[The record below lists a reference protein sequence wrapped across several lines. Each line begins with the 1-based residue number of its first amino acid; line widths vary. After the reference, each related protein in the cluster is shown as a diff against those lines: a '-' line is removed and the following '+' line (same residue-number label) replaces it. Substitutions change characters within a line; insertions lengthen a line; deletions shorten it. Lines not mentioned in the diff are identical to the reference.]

1 MQAILLCGGMGTRL
15 RSVVADRP
23 KPMADICG
31 KPFLQYL
38 LEMLRDKGIT
48 EVIFALGYMGEMI
61 EEYFQDGSAFGLKIA
76 YSYEEE
82 PLGTGGAIRN
92 ALPKILEEEVLVLNA
107 DTYFPM
113 DYQGL
118 YRFHQE
124 NDGDFSLATR
134 AVPDIS
140 RYGAVRRDA
149 AGRILAWNEKLED
162 GGQPLAG
169 EINGGIYV
177 MKKSL
182 IAEIPEG
189 KQSLEQDCVPKWLS
203 EGKRIFGLPF
213 DGYFMD
219 IGIPKDYQQFI
230 TDVEQGKHGK

>member
-15 RSVVADRP
+15 RSVVSDRP

-38 LEMLRDKGIT
+38 LEMLREKGIT

-61 EEYFQDGSAFGLKIA
+61 EEYFQDGSVFGLKIA
-76 YSYEEE
+76 YSYEVE

>member
-15 RSVVADRP
+15 RSVVSDRP

-92 ALPKILEEEVLVLNA
+92 ALPNILEEEVLVLNA

-149 AGRILAWNEKLED
+149 AGRILAWNEKLNE

-189 KQSLEQDCVPKWLS
+189 KQSLEQDCIPKWLS

-230 TDVEQGKHGK
+230 TDVEQGEHGR

>member
-92 ALPKILEEEVLVLNA
+92 ALPNILEEEVLVLNA

-118 YRFHQE
+118 YHFHQE

-149 AGRILAWNEKLED
+149 AGRILAWNEKLGD

>member
-15 RSVVADRP
+15 RSVVSDRP

-38 LEMLRDKGIT
+38 LEMLREKGIT

>member
-15 RSVVADRP
+15 RSVVSDRP

-61 EEYFQDGSAFGLKIA
+61 EEYFQDGSAFGLKIT

-118 YRFHQE
+118 LRFHQE

-134 AVPDIS
+134 VVPDIS

-149 AGRILAWNEKLED
+149 AGRILVWNEKLGD

-189 KQSLEQDCVPKWLS
+189 KQSLEQDCIPKWLS

-213 DGYFMD
+213 EGYFMD

-230 TDVEQGKHGK
+230 TDVEQGKNGK

>member
-61 EEYFQDGSAFGLKIA
+61 EEYFQDGSAFGLKIT

-118 YRFHQE
+118 LRFHQE
-124 NDGDFSLATR
+124 MTE
-134 AVPDIS
+134 IS
-140 RYGAVRRDA
+140 VW
-149 AGRILAWNEKLED
+149 L
-162 GGQPLAG
+162 
-169 EINGGIYV
+169 
-177 MKKSL
+177 
-182 IAEIPEG
+182 PER
-189 KQSLEQDCVPKWLS
+189 C
-203 EGKRIFGLPF
+203 RIFPATVLCEEMQQAGFWHGMRSWEMVLKSPWKIAPASLPKQACSR
-213 DGYFMD
+213 
-219 IGIPKDYQQFI
+219 PVKAQNSRQRE
-230 TDVEQGKHGK
+230 TLSRQLRLPQSPCQGKSMGASM

>member
-15 RSVVADRP
+15 RSVVSDRP

-48 EVIFALGYMGEMI
+48 EVIFALGYKGEMI
-61 EEYFQDGSAFGLKIA
+61 EEYFHDGSAFGLKIA

-118 YRFHQE
+118 LRFHQE

-213 DGYFMD
+213 EGYFMD

-230 TDVEQGKHGK
+230 TDVEQGKHGR

>member
-15 RSVVADRP
+15 RSVVSDRP

-61 EEYFQDGSAFGLKIA
+61 EEYFQDGSAFGLKIT

-134 AVPDIS
+134 VVPDIS

-213 DGYFMD
+213 EGYFMD

-230 TDVEQGKHGK
+230 TDVEQGKL

>member
-15 RSVVADRP
+15 RSVVSDRP

-61 EEYFQDGSAFGLKIA
+61 EEYFQDGSAFGLKIS

-189 KQSLEQDCVPKWLS
+189 KQSLEQDCIPKWLS

>member
-82 PLGTGGAIRN
+82 P
-92 ALPKILEEEVLVLNA
+92 
-107 DTYFPM
+107 
-113 DYQGL
+113 
-118 YRFHQE
+118 
-124 NDGDFSLATR
+124 
-134 AVPDIS
+134 
-140 RYGAVRRDA
+140 
-149 AGRILAWNEKLED
+149 
-162 GGQPLAG
+162 
-169 EINGGIYV
+169 
-177 MKKSL
+177 
-182 IAEIPEG
+182 
-189 KQSLEQDCVPKWLS
+189 
-203 EGKRIFGLPF
+203 
-213 DGYFMD
+213 
-219 IGIPKDYQQFI
+219 
-230 TDVEQGKHGK
+230 